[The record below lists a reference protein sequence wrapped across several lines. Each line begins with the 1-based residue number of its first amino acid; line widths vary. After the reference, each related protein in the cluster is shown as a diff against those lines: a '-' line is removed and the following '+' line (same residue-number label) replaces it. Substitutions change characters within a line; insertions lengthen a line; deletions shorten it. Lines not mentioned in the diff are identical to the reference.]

1 MTIDDEN
8 SVYVGNLPY
17 DSTEDTIR
25 SVFDLYGQ
33 IIAVK
38 IIGDRGVGGRCYGF
52 VTFTNPR
59 SAVNAINDMDGR
71 TIDGRVVKVNEV
83 KTRSGRS
90 NFGRDNFR
98 HNNNRD
104 VEFDRGRD
112 RDYGRERDRSRDQ
125 NREWSRDR
133 DQGKERGFDRARD
146 VDRSRDRFVD
156 RERGHDRDQDLNDAD
171 LERERDYDRVRDV
184 ERARDRFVDRERGP
198 DRDQDLDDV
207 DLERER
213 DYDQADMDQEKET
226 IRRSGNKYK
235 DQPAKLTNG
244 SDISERR
251 SREYPSGS
259 SHGDHDQVAKQLD
272 ISRQKL
278 EELQNEVSRMEEL
291 VEERGDHVLKLQEKS
306 QKLEDA
312 LASARNL
319 TLNRKRQ
326 LIKLYKCF
334 HNVKDY
340 GEKLRICEEELQSLV
355 GSAFKELEN
364 HDGVD
369 PDELPA
375 N

>member
-17 DSTEDTIR
+17 DSTEDSIR
-25 SVFDLYGQ
+25 SVFDIYGQ

-38 IIGDRGVGGRCYGF
+38 IINDRGVGGKCYGF

-71 TIDGRVVKVNEV
+71 TVDGRVVKVNEV

-90 NFGRDNFR
+90 NFGHDNFR
-98 HNNNRD
+98 HNNNKD
-104 VEFDRGRD
+104 TEFDRGRD

-133 DQGKERGFDRARD
+133 DQGKERGFDRTRD

-156 RERGHDRDQDLNDAD
+156 RDRGHDRDK
-171 LERERDYDRVRDV
+171 
-184 ERARDRFVDRERGP
+184 
-198 DRDQDLDDV
+198 DLDDNV
-207 DLERER
+207 LEHER
-213 DYDQADMDQEKET
+213 DHNQTDVNQDKDM
-226 IRRSGNKYK
+226 IRSGNKYK
-235 DQPAKLTNG
+235 DQPTKLTNG
-244 SDISERR
+244 SDLRERH

-259 SHGDHDQVAKQLD
+259 SHGDHDQFPQVAKQLD
-272 ISRQKL
+272 ISRQRI
-278 EELQNEVSRMEEL
+278 EELQKEVIHMEEL
-291 VEERGDHVLKLQEKS
+291 VEERGDHVSKLREKS

-312 LASARNL
+312 LASARKL
-319 TLNRKRQ
+319 TSNRKKQ

-340 GEKLRICEEELQSLV
+340 GEKLRICEEELQSTL
-355 GSAFKELEN
+355 KEVEN
-364 HDGVD
+364 HNGVD
-369 PDELPA
+369 PDELLS

>member
-17 DSTEDTIR
+17 DSTEDSVR
-25 SVFDLYGQ
+25 SVFDIYGQ

-38 IIGDRGVGGRCYGF
+38 IISDRGVGGKCFGF

-59 SAVNAINDMDGR
+59 SAVNAISDMDGR
-71 TIDGRVVKVNEV
+71 TVDGRIVKVNEV
-83 KTRSGRS
+83 KTRGGRS

-98 HNNNRD
+98 HINNRD

-125 NREWSRDR
+125 NRERSRDH
-133 DQGKERGFDRARD
+133 DQGKERGYDRARD
-146 VDRSRDRFVD
+146 VDRPRDRYVD
-156 RERGHDRDQDLNDAD
+156 RDRGHDRDKDLDAID
-171 LERERDYDRVRDV
+171 LERERDH
-184 ERARDRFVDRERGP
+184 
-198 DRDQDLDDV
+198 
-207 DLERER
+207 
-213 DYDQADMDQEKET
+213 DQADIDQEKE

-244 SDISERR
+244 SDLSERH

-272 ISRQKL
+272 ISRQKI
-278 EELQNEVSRMEEL
+278 EELQQEVLRMEEL
-291 VEERGDHVLKLQEKS
+291 AEERGDHVSELQEKS

-312 LASARNL
+312 LASARKL
-319 TLNRKRQ
+319 TSNRKKQ
-326 LIKLYKCF
+326 LVKLHKCF
-334 HNVKDY
+334 LNVKEY

-355 GSAFKELEN
+355 GSTLKELE
-364 HDGVD
+364 D
-369 PDELPA
+369 PDELLG

>member
-1 MTIDDEN
+1 MTIDEEN

-17 DSTEDTIR
+17 DSTEGSVR
-25 SVFDLYGQ
+25 SVFDIYGQ

-38 IIGDRGVGGRCYGF
+38 IISDRGVGGKCYGF

-59 SAVNAINDMDGR
+59 SAVNAISDMDGR
-71 TIDGRVVKVNEV
+71 TVDGRVVKVNEV
-83 KTRSGRS
+83 KTRGGRS

-125 NREWSRDR
+125 NREWSRDH
-133 DQGKERGFDRARD
+133 DQGKERGYDRARD
-146 VDRSRDRFVD
+146 VD
-156 RERGHDRDQDLNDAD
+156 
-171 LERERDYDRVRDV
+171 
-184 ERARDRFVDRERGP
+184 RARDRFVDRDRGH
-198 DRDQDLDDV
+198 DRNKDLDDI
-207 DLERER
+207 DLECER
-213 DYDQADMDQEKET
+213 DHDQTDMDQEKEI

-244 SDISERR
+244 SDSSERH

-259 SHGDHDQVAKQLD
+259 THGDHDQVAKQLD

-278 EELQNEVSRMEEL
+278 EELQQEVLRMEEL
-291 VEERGDHVLKLQEKS
+291 VEERGDHVSELQEKS

-312 LASARNL
+312 LASARKL
-319 TLNRKRQ
+319 TSNRKKQ
-326 LIKLYKCF
+326 LVKLHKCF
-334 HNVKDY
+334 LNVKDY

-355 GSAFKELEN
+355 GSTLKELEN
-364 HDGVD
+364 HNGVD
-369 PDELPA
+369 PDELLA

>member
-25 SVFDLYGQ
+25 SVFDIYGQ

-38 IIGDRGVGGRCYGF
+38 IINDRGVGGKCYGF

-71 TIDGRVVKVNEV
+71 TVDGRVVKVNEV
-83 KTRSGRS
+83 KSRGGRP
-90 NFGRDNFR
+90 NFGRDSFR

-104 VEFDRGRD
+104 LEFDRGRD

-133 DQGKERGFDRARD
+133 DQGKERGFDRGRD
-146 VDRSRDRFVD
+146 VDRSRDRFSD
-156 RERGHDRDQDLNDAD
+156 RDRGHDRDKDMDD
-171 LERERDYDRVRDV
+171 IERERDHNQTNM
-184 ERARDRFVDRERGP
+184 
-198 DRDQDLDDV
+198 DQD
-207 DLERER
+207 
-213 DYDQADMDQEKET
+213 KEM
-226 IRRSGNKYK
+226 IRRGGNKYK

-244 SDISERR
+244 SDLSERH
-251 SREYPSGS
+251 SREYQSGS
-259 SHGDHDQVAKQLD
+259 SHGDHDQVAKQID
-272 ISRQKL
+272 ISRQRL
-278 EELQNEVSRMEEL
+278 EELQKEVFRMEEL
-291 VEERGDHVLKLQEKS
+291 VEERGDHVSKLQEKS

-312 LASARNL
+312 LASARKL
-319 TLNRKRQ
+319 TSARKKQ
-326 LIKLYKCF
+326 MIKLYKCF

-340 GEKLRICEEELQSLV
+340 GEKLRICEEELQSVV
-355 GSAFKELEN
+355 GSTLKELEN
-364 HDGVD
+364 HNGLD
-369 PDELPA
+369 PDELQA